1 MLLGSARVAQGE
13 EQETRMQETALRA
26 ARVARL
32 LTERTSDGRWDR
44 PARHRLLAQLRP
56 REVVVV

>member
-1 MLLGSARVAQGE
+1 MLLGSARVSQGE

-32 LTERTSDGRWDR
+32 LTERTSDG
-44 PARHRLLAQLRP
+44 H
-56 REVVVV
+56 